1 MKDTL
6 IKSTHFQIFKSIHSQ
21 INTFSNYPMLE
32 QTFYGN
38 SIHDWLISLIIIAAA
53 FLLNK
58 IIVLL
63 NKYVIQKLTSKT
75 KNRLDDILFRML
87 EAPVLLGVI
96 LFAIWIAAKRLEL
109 GAPVERAIFLSF
121 RVLTVINVTWFVARL
136 VNALL
141 EEYIA
146 PKAADKNTMKY
157 LDNHLMSILRRAV
170 LAIIW
175 SVGIIMA
182 LNNVGV
188 NVGTLI
194 AGLSIGG
201 LAFALA
207 AQDTIKNIYGGFTIF
222 TDRPF
227 RIGDRIK
234 VDGFDGFVEE
244 IGIRSTRIRTLEKRL
259 VTIPNFKLV
268 EASVENISEEPL
280 RRVLLKLGLT
290 YNTSPEKM
298 NEAMAILK
306 DMPNRVENV
315 ETKDIMVAFT
325 DFTDFS
331 LVITFVYFIRKDA
344 DVMETPTQVNSEVLR
359 AFNDAG
365 LLFAFPTQTLYI
377 EKEG

>member
-1 MKDTL
+1 
-6 IKSTHFQIFKSIHSQ
+6 
-21 INTFSNYPMLE
+21 MLE
-32 QTFYGN
+32 QTFYN
-38 SIHDWLISLIIIAAA
+38 NTLHDWLISLIIIAAA
-53 FLLNK
+53 IVLNK
-58 IIVLL
+58 TIVLL
-63 NKYVIQKLTSKT
+63 NKHLIQKLTSKT
-75 KNRLDDILFRML
+75 KNRLDDILFKML
-87 EAPVLLGVI
+87 QAPVLLGVI
-96 LFAIWIAAKRLEL
+96 LVAIWIAAKRLEL
-109 GAPVERAIFLSF
+109 GAQAEKAIYLSF
-121 RVLTVINVTWFVARL
+121 RVLTVINATWFVARL

-141 EEYIA
+141 EEYLA
-146 PKAADKNTMKY
+146 PKAADKNTLKY
-157 LDNHLMSILRRAV
+157 LDNHLMSILRRAI

-175 SVGIIMA
+175 SLGIIMA

-244 IGIRSTRIRTLEKRL
+244 IGIRSTRIRTLEKRV

-280 RRVLLKLGLT
+280 RRVLIKLGLT
-290 YNTSPEKM
+290 YGTTPDKM
-298 NEAMAILK
+298 NEAMGILK

-315 ETKDIMVAFT
+315 AEKDIMVAFT
-325 DFTDFS
+325 DFSNSS
-331 LVITFVYFIRKDA
+331 LDITFVYFVQKDA
-344 DVMETPTQVNSEVLR
+344 DVMEVPSKVNFEILR
-359 AFNDAG
+359 AFNEAG
-365 LLFAFPTQTLYI
+365 LQFAFPTQTLYL
-377 EKEG
+377 EKTTV

>member
-1 MKDTL
+1 
-6 IKSTHFQIFKSIHSQ
+6 
-21 INTFSNYPMLE
+21 MLE
-32 QTFYGN
+32 QTLYN
-38 SIHDWLISLIIIAAA
+38 NTLRDWLISLVIIAAA
-53 FLLNK
+53 LLLNK
-58 IIVLL
+58 IIILL
-63 NKYVIQKLTSKT
+63 NKHLIQKITGKT
-75 KNRLDDILFRML
+75 KNRLDDILFKML
-87 EAPVLLGVI
+87 QAPVLLGVT

-109 GAPVERAIFLSF
+109 GVPAEKAIYLSF
-121 RVLTVINVTWFVARL
+121 RVLTAINITWFVARL

-141 EEYIA
+141 EEYLA
-146 PKAADKNTMKY
+146 PKAADKNTLKY
-157 LDNHLMSILRRAV
+157 LDNHLMSILRRAI

-175 SVGIIMA
+175 SFGIIMA

-244 IGIRSTRIRTLEKRL
+244 IGIRSTRIRTLEKRV

-268 EASVENISEEPL
+268 EASVENISEEPF

-290 YNTSPEKM
+290 YNTPPDKM
-298 NEAMAILK
+298 NEAIAILK
-306 DMPNRVENV
+306 DMPNRVEYV
-315 ETKDIMVAFT
+315 EENDIIVAFT
-325 DFTDFS
+325 DFTNFA
-331 LVITFVYFIRKDA
+331 LVITFIYFVGKDKDA
-344 DVMETPTQVNSEVLR
+344 LQVPSMVNFEILR
-359 AFNDAG
+359 AFNEAG
-365 LLFAFPTQTLYI
+365 LEFAFPTQTVYL
-377 EKEG
+377 EKTAV

>member
-1 MKDTL
+1 
-6 IKSTHFQIFKSIHSQ
+6 
-21 INTFSNYPMLE
+21 MLE
-32 QTFYGN
+32 QTLYN
-38 SIHDWLISLIIIAAA
+38 NTLRDWLISLVIIAAA
-53 FLLNK
+53 LLLNK
-58 IIVLL
+58 IIILL
-63 NKYVIQKLTSKT
+63 NKHLIQKITGKT
-75 KNRLDDILFRML
+75 KNRLDDILFKML
-87 EAPVLLGVI
+87 QAPVLLGVT

-109 GAPVERAIFLSF
+109 GVPAEKAIYLSF
-121 RVLTVINVTWFVARL
+121 RVLTAINITWFVARL

-141 EEYIA
+141 EEYLA
-146 PKAADKNTMKY
+146 PKAADKNTLKY
-157 LDNHLMSILRRAV
+157 LDNHLMSILRRAI

-175 SVGIIMA
+175 SFGIIMA

-244 IGIRSTRIRTLEKRL
+244 IGIRSTRIRTLEKRV

-268 EASVENISEEPL
+268 EASVENISEEPF

-290 YNTSPEKM
+290 YNTTPDKM
-298 NEAMAILK
+298 NEAIAILK
-306 DMPNRVENV
+306 DMPNRIEYVE
-315 ETKDIMVAFT
+315 EKDITVAFT
-325 DFTDFS
+325 DFTNYA
-331 LVITFVYFIRKDA
+331 LVITFIYFVGKDLDA
-344 DVMETPTQVNSEVLR
+344 LQVPSMVNFEILR
-359 AFNDAG
+359 AFNEAG
-365 LLFAFPTQTLYI
+365 LEFAFPTQTVYL
-377 EKEG
+377 EKASEKTVSFE

>member
-1 MKDTL
+1 
-6 IKSTHFQIFKSIHSQ
+6 
-21 INTFSNYPMLE
+21 MLE
-32 QTFYGN
+32 QTLYNN
-38 SIHDWLISLIIIAAA
+38 SLHDWLISLIIIIAA
-53 FLLNK
+53 LVLNK
-58 IIVLL
+58 IIILL
-63 NKYVIQKLTSKT
+63 NKHFIQKLTSKT
-75 KNRLDDILFRML
+75 KNRLDDILFKML
-87 EAPVLLGVI
+87 QAPVLLGVI

-109 GAPVERAIFLSF
+109 GVQAERAIYLSF
-121 RVLTVINVTWFVARL
+121 RVLTVINITWFIARL

-141 EEYIA
+141 EEYLA
-146 PKAADKNTMKY
+146 PKAADKNTLKY
-157 LDNHLMSILRRAV
+157 LDNHLMSILRRAI

-175 SVGIIMA
+175 SFGIIMS

-290 YNTSPEKM
+290 YNTTPDKM
-298 NEAMAILK
+298 NEAMSILK
-306 DMPNRVENV
+306 GIPGRVKNV
-315 ETKDIMVAFT
+315 EEKDSMVAFT
-325 DFTDFS
+325 DFTNFA
-331 LVITFVYFIRKDA
+331 LVITFVYFVSKDA
-344 DVMETPTQVNSEVLR
+344 DVMDVPSKVNFEILR
-359 AFNDAG
+359 AFNEAG
-365 LLFAFPTQTLYI
+365 LQFAFPTQTIYI
-377 EKEG
+377 EKGLENKQ

>member
-1 MKDTL
+1 
-6 IKSTHFQIFKSIHSQ
+6 
-21 INTFSNYPMLE
+21 
-32 QTFYGN
+32 
-38 SIHDWLISLIIIAAA
+38 
-53 FLLNK
+53 
-58 IIVLL
+58 
-63 NKYVIQKLTSKT
+63 
-75 KNRLDDILFRML
+75 
-87 EAPVLLGVI
+87 
-96 LFAIWIAAKRLEL
+96 
-109 GAPVERAIFLSF
+109 
-121 RVLTVINVTWFVARL
+121 
-136 VNALL
+136 
-141 EEYIA
+141 
-146 PKAADKNTMKY
+146 
-157 LDNHLMSILRRAV
+157 
-170 LAIIW
+170 
-175 SVGIIMA
+175 
-182 LNNVGV
+182 
-188 NVGTLI
+188 VGTLI

-244 IGIRSTRIRTLEKRL
+244 IGIRSTRIRTLEKRV

-359 AFNDAG
+359 SFNEAE
-365 LLFAFPTQTLYI
+365 LQFAFPTHTVYL
-377 EKEG
+377 EKASE